1 MQLRVSKRS
10 QARIRIAMQGP
21 SGSGKTYSSLLLA
34 FGLVS
39 DWSKVAVI
47 DTENQSADLYA
58 HLGNYNVVSL
68 GAPFS
73 PEKYL
78 EAIQLCESAG
88 MEAIVI
94 DSLSHEWEN
103 LLDVHSNMPGNSF
116 TNWGKITPRHNNLIN
131 KILSSTAHIVATV
144 RSKQDYV
151 LTEKNGKQVPEKV
164 GLKGVQ
170 RDGLEYDF
178 TIVFDINIKHFATA
192 SKDRTGMFVG
202 LPDFTVTAETGQMI
216 RQWCESALPEHV
228 EEPTDFLGAIHSCKS
243 LEELY
248 RLYNENP
255 KLQDLYKE
263 EFVARKSSLLTIPNF
278 MSNGTH
284 AH

>member
-34 FGLVS
+34 FGLVG

-58 HLGNYNVVSL
+58 HLGGYNVISL
-68 GAPFS
+68 GAPYT

-78 EAIQLCESAG
+78 EAIQLCETAG

-94 DSLSHEWEN
+94 DSLSHEWET

-116 TNWGKITPRHNNLIN
+116 SNWGKITPRHNHLIN
-131 KILSSTAHIVATV
+131 KILSSTSHIIATV

-178 TIVFDINIKHFATA
+178 TIVFEVNIKHFVTA

-202 LPDFTVTAETGQMI
+202 LPDFRITAETGEMI
-216 RQWCESALPEHV
+216 RDWCQSSASNLD
-228 EEPTDFLGAIHSCKS
+228 EEPSDFVELINSCKS
-243 LEELY
+243 LDQLY
-248 RLYNENP
+248 KLYNENP
-255 KLQDLYKE
+255 GLRELYKE
-263 EFVARKSSLLTIPNF
+263 EFVARKSQLLTKPNF

-284 AH
+284 AN

>member
-34 FGLVS
+34 YGLVG
-39 DWSKVAVI
+39 DWSKIAVI

-58 HLGNYNVVSL
+58 HLGGYNVISL
-68 GAPFS
+68 AAPYT

-78 EAIQLCESAG
+78 EAIQLCETAG

-94 DSLSHEWEN
+94 DSLSHEWET
-103 LLDVHSNMPGNSF
+103 LLDIHSNMPGNSF
-116 TNWGKITPRHNNLIN
+116 TNWGKITPRHNYLIN
-131 KILSSTAHIVATV
+131 KILSSSAHIIATV

-164 GLKGVQ
+164 GMKGVQ

-178 TIVFDINIKHFATA
+178 TIVFDINIKHFVSA
-192 SKDRTGMFVG
+192 SKDRTGMFSSM
-202 LPDFTVTAETGQMI
+202 PEFKITAETGEMI
-216 RQWCESALPEHV
+216 KEWCLSSEPIFD
-228 EEPTDFLGAIHSCKS
+228 EEPKDFLEAIHSCKS
-243 LEELY
+243 LDQLY
-248 RLYNENP
+248 RLFNENP
-255 KLQDLYKE
+255 KLQELYKD
-263 EFVARKSSLLTIPNF
+263 EFVSQKSKLLTTPNF
-278 MSNGTH
+278 ISNGTH